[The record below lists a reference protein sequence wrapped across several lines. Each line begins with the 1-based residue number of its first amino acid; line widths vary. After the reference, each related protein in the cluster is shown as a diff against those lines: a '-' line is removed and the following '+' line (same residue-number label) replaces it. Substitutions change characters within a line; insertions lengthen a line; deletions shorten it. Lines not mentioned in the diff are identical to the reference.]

1 MYLATAAMF
10 LSKPRKDKQQHILL
24 TDGLKEDFT
33 CVIFFAFDGI
43 KMKILIL
50 IENNS
55 KPKHL

>member
-1 MYLATAAMF
+1 MYLATAVMF
-10 LSKPRKDKQQHILL
+10 LSKPRKDKQQYALL

-33 CVIFFAFDGI
+33 CLIFFVFDST

-55 KPKHL
+55 KPKYL